1 MNKKR
6 TKFGRRDRGRG
17 SAAKGIKGKRAGHE
31 AGREARELRH
41 SEQARSRGGSESRSF
56 ASDSKRFA
64 SGESRGSQSRHGSSR
79 RSDRYESRTQKRG
92 RSGSSGTA
100 GGVLNAGGVVEGTV
114 SAHRAGYGFL
124 RVEGANDSVFLPPRE
139 MRGLMH
145 GDRARVRVS
154 RDSSDRWL
162 GEVEGVVARGVN
174 AFLGTLE
181 VHGKAAW
188 VTAADRR
195 LQLRCTVAPA
205 DLGGAR
211 SGDWVIAQITRHA
224 SSGSRDDGGG
234 SRYSSRGSPDGGAG
248 ARHSSGGGGSRF
260 AGGGSRHDGGSRHA
274 GSGSPPQ
281 ARIVKRLDPDRPV
294 ELSTE
299 SAIARFELP
308 HEFSAAALREAQ
320 AFGDKVDPRE
330 VSQRAD
336 IRDLPLVTI
345 DGDDARDFDDAVYAE
360 PHASGFRLLVAIADV
375 SHYVRPGSALDAGAV
390 ERGTSV
396 YFPTRVLPMLPH
408 ALSDHLCSLAPK
420 VDRLCFVAD
429 MIVTKQGVLKNAT
442 FYPAT
447 MRSHARLTY
456 TKANEALFEGKPA
469 ARNELGPLLDPLM
482 MLVEVYRALYKA
494 RNKRGALDFDAAE
507 AEFVIDSAER
517 VKAIELRAR
526 NDAHRLIEECMICAN
541 VAVARE
547 LERTKTGT
555 LYRVHGEPEEQKI
568 ERLVS
573 ALASLN
579 IDARLPEKITTR
591 DIQAITKRLGH
602 THDRPF
608 IESLIVRSMPQ
619 AVYQPENIGHF
630 GLALTQYAHFTSPIR
645 RYPDL
650 VVHRT
655 LKALIGDKSGAAV
668 RYDGAQLAAIGESTS
683 KLEKRADEADRY
695 VATFLKCTYLR
706 ERIGQTFL
714 GLITTVVDF
723 GCFVQLLDVAVDGL
737 LHIDSLR
744 DDQYEMSENGHA
756 WIGRRTRRQLRTGG
770 HIRVLVTA
778 VNPIEGL
785 IDLELAGEAE
795 SEAEDS

>member
-1 MNKKR
+1 MNKRR

-17 SAAKGIKGKRAGHE
+17 SAVKAIKG
-31 AGREARELRH
+31 ARG
-41 SEQARSRGGSESRSF
+41 A
-56 ASDSKRFA
+56 
-64 SGESRGSQSRHGSSR
+64 GESRRVEHGGSRATSSGVEHGGSRAASGRHGGHARSSAR
-79 RSDRYESRTQKRG
+79 ADKRSRTT
-92 RSGSSGTA
+92 RSGGV
-100 GGVLNAGGVVEGTV
+100 GGVLSAGGVVEGTV
-114 SAHRAGYGFL
+114 SAHRAGYGCL
-124 RVEGANDSVFLPPRE
+124 RVEGANDSVVLPPRE

-162 GEVEGVVARGVN
+162 GAVEGVVARGVN

-181 VHGKAAW
+181 LHGRAAW

-195 LQLRCTVAPA
+195 LQLRCTVVPA
-205 DLGGAR
+205 DLNGAR

-224 SSGSRDDGGG
+224 SGNT
-234 SRYSSRGSPDGGAG
+234 
-248 ARHSSGGGGSRF
+248 
-260 AGGGSRHDGGSRHA
+260 
-274 GSGSPPQ
+274 PPQ

-320 AFGDKVDPRE
+320 SFGDKVDPRE
-330 VSQRAD
+330 VSARAD
-336 IRDLPLVTI
+336 IRHLPLVTI
-345 DGDDARDFDDAVYAE
+345 DGEDARDFDDAVFAE
-360 PHASGFRLLVAIADV
+360 PHASGFRLVVAIADV

-429 MIVTKQGVLKNAT
+429 MIVTKQGALKSAT

-456 TKANEALFEGKPA
+456 TQANAALFEGRPA
-469 ARNELGPLLDPLM
+469 ARSELGPLLDPLM
-482 MLVEVYRALYKA
+482 VLVDVYRALYKA
-494 RNKRGALDFDAAE
+494 RNRRGALDFDAAE

-547 LERTKTGT
+547 LEKTQAPT

-568 ERLVS
+568 ERLVG

-579 IDARLPEKITTR
+579 IDARLPEKIATR
-591 DIQAITKRLGH
+591 DLQAITKRLGH
-602 THDRPF
+602 RDDRPF
-608 IESLIVRSMPQ
+608 IESLIVRAMPQ

-668 RYDGAQLAAIGESTS
+668 RYDTPQLSVMGESTS

-695 VATFLKCTYLR
+695 VSAFLKCTYLR
-706 ERIGQTFL
+706 ERIGQTFA
-714 GLITTVVDF
+714 GLITTVVEF
-723 GCFVQLLDVAVDGL
+723 GCFVQLLEVAVDGL
-737 LHIDSLR
+737 LHVDSLR
-744 DDQYEMSENGHA
+744 DDQYEMADNGHA
-756 WIGRRTRRQLRTGG
+756 WIGRRHRRQLRTGG
-770 HIRVLVTA
+770 HVRVIVTA

-785 IDLELAGEAE
+785 IDLELATDTVGDGAAEA
-795 SEAEDS
+795 SDAAS